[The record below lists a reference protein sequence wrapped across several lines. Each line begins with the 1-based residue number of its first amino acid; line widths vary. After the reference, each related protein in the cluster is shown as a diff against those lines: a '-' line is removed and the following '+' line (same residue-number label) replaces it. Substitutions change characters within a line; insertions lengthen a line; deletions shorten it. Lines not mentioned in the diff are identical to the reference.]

1 MEIVEVVSDGRSA
14 AAPARSGAPQFEQK
28 RLFSALRLP
37 HLVHTRADI
46 DGSSCRG
53 CPAGALDAYGS
64 EANPPPVPGGWRF
77 PETYAARLGR
87 VNRRR
92 ALTSGNVTSR
102 TSDLVPEQRTLT
114 VLPLRFRRLHA
125 MAGGRVVAA
134 LSRALAEQLRKQL
147 HGRFP
152 LTETDP
158 PVGQDEP

>member
-1 MEIVEVVSDGRSA
+1 M
-14 AAPARSGAPQFEQK
+14 
-28 RLFSALRLP
+28 
-37 HLVHTRADI
+37 
-46 DGSSCRG
+46 
-53 CPAGALDAYGS
+53 
-64 EANPPPVPGGWRF
+64 

-92 ALTSGNVTSR
+92 VLTGH
-102 TSDLVPEQRTLT
+102 LVPEQRTLALGVRLCAMT
-114 VLPLRFRRLHA
+114 GRRVL
-125 MAGGRVVAA
+125 AA

>member
-1 MEIVEVVSDGRSA
+1 MA
-14 AAPARSGAPQFEQK
+14 
-28 RLFSALRLP
+28 
-37 HLVHTRADI
+37 
-46 DGSSCRG
+46 
-53 CPAGALDAYGS
+53 
-64 EANPPPVPGGWRF
+64 
-77 PETYAARLGR
+77 ETYAARLGR

-92 ALTSGNVTSR
+92 ALTTRNVTAL
-102 TSDLVPEQRTLT
+102 TADLVPEQRALT
-114 VLPLRFRRLHA
+114 FRVGLCA

>member
-1 MEIVEVVSDGRSA
+1 MS
-14 AAPARSGAPQFEQK
+14 
-28 RLFSALRLP
+28 
-37 HLVHTRADI
+37 
-46 DGSSCRG
+46 
-53 CPAGALDAYGS
+53 
-64 EANPPPVPGGWRF
+64 
-77 PETYAARLGR
+77 ETYAAGLCR

-92 ALTSGNVTSR
+92 ALTMGNVTR
-102 TSDLVPEQRTLT
+102 TSHLVPEQR
-114 VLPLRFRRLHA
+114 PLALRVGLCA